1 MNNPLAPNRILE
13 SARKKNKETKKCDRF
28 KLKSITSYILLRIY
42 FPPN

>member
-13 SARKKNKETKKCDRF
+13 SARNKETKKCDRF

-42 FPPN
+42 FSPN